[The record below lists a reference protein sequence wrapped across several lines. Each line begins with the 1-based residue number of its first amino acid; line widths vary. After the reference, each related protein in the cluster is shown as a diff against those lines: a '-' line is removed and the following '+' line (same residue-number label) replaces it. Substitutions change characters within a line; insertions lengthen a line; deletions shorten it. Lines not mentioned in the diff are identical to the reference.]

1 MTQCTLLRTSLLARD
16 LGQCVGAK
24 DYLTIGKFR
33 EKQLLESKRTSLA
46 VSPKLKVTK
55 TNPLQLIIEELG
67 GAKMLNSLVAHALL
81 RRIDFSMNGDFPIFK
96 PRVIGIYNQNWNGSI
111 FLSFKLSGELHIKL
125 EPNIGSSKV
134 LSSRAFI
141 KVCPGCVG
149 YWSN

>member
-1 MTQCTLLRTSLLARD
+1 MTQCTLLRASRLARD

-46 VSPKLKVTK
+46 VSPKMKVTK
-55 TNPLQLIIEELG
+55 TNPLQLIIG
-67 GAKMLNSLVAHALL
+67 GAKQALL
-81 RRIDFSMNGDFPIFK
+81 RGIDFSMNWGFPIFK

-111 FLSFKLSGELHIKL
+111 FFSFKLYGELHIQL

-134 LSSRAFI
+134 LSSSGFHKGLPWYCRLF
-141 KVCPGCVG
+141 V
-149 YWSN
+149 